1 MDILVYFW
9 PPKLQKMTGIS
20 IVKLIILH
28 VNFTPKILGG
38 GGKITIDYRPK
49 TTILRTFFVDKIR
62 QREFTSAH
70 RPFFDEKMVFFCV
83 FLPKTT
89 TIISVFY
96 FFFKNAQVYRP
107 NLWKKIVFCCKI
119 TLIIWLLALLFF
131 SNTL

>member
-1 MDILVYFW
+1 
-9 PPKLQKMTGIS
+9 MTGIS

-70 RPFFDEKMVFFCV
+70 RPFFDEKMTFFLR
-83 FLPKTT
+83 FFSQNHYYNIRFF
-89 TIISVFY
+89 IIFS
-96 FFFKNAQVYRP
+96 KNPQVYRP
-107 NLWKKIVFCCKI
+107 DLQKNSF
-119 TLIIWLLALLFF
+119 LL
-131 SNTL
+131 